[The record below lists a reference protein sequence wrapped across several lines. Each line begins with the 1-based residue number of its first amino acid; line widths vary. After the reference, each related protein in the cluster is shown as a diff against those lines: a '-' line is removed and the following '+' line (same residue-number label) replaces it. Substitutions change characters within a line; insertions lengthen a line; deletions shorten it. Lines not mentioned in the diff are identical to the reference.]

1 MSSLTWSGVLPFWPC
16 FVSPTNLQDPLNC
29 FRALPPN
36 PTFPTRSKDFRQATD
51 LSRHWRILLEPI
63 SQLLNLSIHQSVD
76 SLYLFLLVR
85 RNWPLSFK
93 LFNQISPSFIPPL
106 PPLQPFSFAL
116 DCCEVLSPFFFLFF
130 FPRQGSLLDTAVQLN
145 PARLGFAAK
154 SPFLSV
160 LVCASRSFCQVG
172 RWEMNRQWWGT
183 AMQGCLLWK
192 HWLWALSSLN
202 S

>member
-1 MSSLTWSGVLPFWPC
+1 M
-16 FVSPTNLQDPLNC
+16 NLQDALDC
-29 FRALPPN
+29 FHALPPN
-36 PTFPTRSKDFRQATD
+36 RTFPSRSKDFRQATD

-106 PPLQPFSFAL
+106 PPLSHWIVVKYSAF
-116 DCCEVLSPFFFLFF
+116 FF

-154 SPFLSV
+154 SPFLSL
-160 LVCASRSFCQVG
+160 LVCASRSLCQVG
-172 RWEMNRQWWGT
+172 CWEMNRQ
-183 AMQGCLLWK
+183 
-192 HWLWALSSLN
+192 
-202 S
+202 